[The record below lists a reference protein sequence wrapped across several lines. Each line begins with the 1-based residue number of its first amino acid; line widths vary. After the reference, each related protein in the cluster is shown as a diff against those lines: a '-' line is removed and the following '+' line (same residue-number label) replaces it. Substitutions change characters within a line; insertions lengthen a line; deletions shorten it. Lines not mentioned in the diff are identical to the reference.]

1 MGSIRRTAALLLL
14 LFFALA
20 TRAQEGRV
28 DVTLSHAGTD
38 AVGKRLALTL
48 RNELAASKKLS
59 LVNQS
64 RERIGVY
71 LVTMAGAGG
80 TIYSA
85 TWTLGGMTDDGYL
98 TSKVGVCAGNGV
110 RACARS
116 LLADTDQHAS
126 VLYGVQHQR
135 SALKAK

>member
-1 MGSIRRTAALLLL
+1 MGCIRWPVAALLLL
-14 LFFALA
+14 AGLA
-20 TRAQEGRV
+20 AQAADGRV
-28 DVTLSHAGTD
+28 DVTLSHAGSD
-38 AVGKRLALTL
+38 AAGRRLALTL
-48 RNELAASKKLS
+48 RSELASHKKLN

-98 TSKVGVCAGNGV
+98 TSKVGVCASTALRG
-110 RACARS
+110 CARS
-116 LLADTDQHAS
+116 LVAETAEHAS

-135 SALKAK
+135 AGPKGK